1 MPCVCLFFSLAV
13 KPGRCT
19 VDTSKLLE
27 PITLSQMQKI
37 LHWWHKVPHTEMRS
51 RANTH
56 GMEQL
61 VMQRQLRWI
70 GHVIRMQ
77 SNQLPRRILYSG
89 LQHGQ
94 RAPGGQKK
102 RFSGHVK
109 AILKKCSIP
118 PDQLETLASDG
129 EAWKDVCDEGL
140 TAFGINY
147 DQEAEARRA
156 LRHTITSTPASGPV
170 LVVISVTE
178 SARQNSGSGVIFVR
192 TVRLFP
198 S

>member
-1 MPCVCLFFSLAV
+1 
-13 KPGRCT
+13 
-19 VDTSKLLE
+19 
-27 PITLSQMQKI
+27 
-37 LHWWHKVPHTEMRS
+37 
-51 RANTH
+51 
-56 GMEQL
+56 MEHL

-70 GHVIRMQ
+70 GHVIRMK
-77 SNQLPRRILYSG
+77 SNRLPRRILYSE

-102 RFSGHVK
+102 RFSK

-118 PDQLETLASDG
+118 PDQLEALASDR
-129 EAWKDVCDEGL
+129 EAWKDVCEEGL
-140 TAFGINY
+140 TAFDINY

-156 LRHTITSTPASGPV
+156 RRHTITSTLASGPRL
-170 LVVISVTE
+170 LVVISVAE
-178 SARQNSGSGVIFVR
+178 SARQNSGSGVIFVP